1 MTITNNAKAPPSSG
15 VSQRELLVEAKS
27 VSYRI
32 KDHLI
37 LDSVDIAVHRGEIVT
52 LIGTNG
58 AGKSTLIRVLL
69 KLIDPSQGKVYQRTG
84 LRVGYSP
91 QHVHRDPILPLTVRH
106 FLALGGSA
114 SLERIRQLLEE
125 VGAGDILDHPVTG
138 ISGGELHRVML
149 ARALLRE
156 PDLLV
161 LDEPMAGVDA
171 ASQSELYSLIG
182 NIRDRYGCGILLVS
196 HDLYMVMAAT
206 NIVVCLNH
214 HVCCTGHPQTVITD
228 PGFISVFGQDLSD
241 TLAIYSHS
249 HDHDHSTYRPES
261 ETSGRAS

>member
-1 MTITNNAKAPPSSG
+1 MSIVNNASIHPSVD
-15 VSQRELLVEAKS
+15 VSQRELLIEARS

-32 KDHLI
+32 GNRQI
-37 LDSVDIAVHRGEIVT
+37 LDSVDIAVNRGEIVT

-69 KLIDPSQGKVYQRTG
+69 KLIKPDQGSVIQHPG

-91 QHVHRDPILPLTVRH
+91 QHVHRDSILPLTVRH
-106 FLALGGSA
+106 FLALGESI
-114 SLERIRQLLEE
+114 SLDQIRELLEE
-125 VGAGDILDHPVTG
+125 VGVGNILAQPLTG

-149 ARALLRE
+149 ARALLRK

-182 NIRDRYGCGILLVS
+182 DIRDRYGCGILLVS
-196 HDLYMVMAAT
+196 HDLYMVMADT
-206 NIVVCLNH
+206 DTVVCLNH
-214 HVCCTGHPQTVITD
+214 HVCCTGHPQTVITH
-228 PGFISVFGQDLSD
+228 PGFISVFGKDLSN

-249 HDHDHSTYRPES
+249 HNHDHSNPRPDPEIPDRPS
-261 ETSGRAS
+261 

>member
-1 MTITNNAKAPPSSG
+1 MSITNNAHAQPSND
-15 VSQRELLVEAKS
+15 VDQRELLVEARS

-32 KDHLI
+32 GNRQI
-37 LDSVDIAVHRGEIVT
+37 LDSVDISVRRGEIVT

-69 KLIDPSQGKVYQRTG
+69 QLIKPDQGKVIQCPG

-106 FLALGGSA
+106 FLALGEST
-114 SLERIRQLLEE
+114 SLERIRELLEE
-125 VGAGDILDHPVTG
+125 VGVGNILDHPITG

-149 ARALLRE
+149 ARALLRK

-171 ASQSELYSLIG
+171 ASQSELYNLIG
-182 NIRDRYGCGILLVS
+182 DIRDRYDCGILLVS
-196 HDLYMVMAAT
+196 HDLYMVMADT
-206 NIVVCLNH
+206 NTVVCLNH
-214 HVCCTGHPQTVITD
+214 HVCCTGHPQNVVTH

-249 HDHDHSTYRPES
+249 HDHDHSTHHHES
-261 ETSGRAS
+261 GN